1 MPLPA
6 GLTWEVRT
14 AGNANNGG
22 AYIDLIPGTSVDYSQ
37 QNASQLSI
45 TDGACLLASVTLTSV
60 IGGFT
65 AGMVGNVIQIRAGG
79 VNFVAGFYE
88 IVLFNSA
95 NSVNLDRTPV
105 AAGNGTGGLGEVGG
119 ALISPETFILNGV
132 AGNLCY
138 VKSGTYNFTAN
149 RTFVAGNTQIFGY
162 DAARNVVPT
171 GVNRP
176 LFALGAFKITTHN
189 VALLPF
195 TMRNISLSG
204 SGTPMI
210 MLTRGLSTFINCKF
224 LQTANVGAVDCIK
237 QGGDANYGHNIIDC
251 EFSGTLGATSV
262 GINGA
267 GMSPTGNNASWF
279 VAFCFFHDLSYG
291 FYNSTN
297 FNERCMLFLKNI
309 FARISITSIMIL
321 PGGAQDGVQNI
332 VFNSF
337 YSAGQSHVD
346 LSAQGCGFIYGNTLD
361 SAVVVALVA
370 TAANKMWHI
379 NNNDFWNNG
388 ASVSNVVLDYDN
400 IGLNP
405 LWINPAG
412 NDFNFGPGS
421 PNIDQALGIR
431 LGV

>member
-1 MPLPA
+1 MALPA

-14 AGNANNGG
+14 TGNANNGG
-22 AYIDLIPGTSVDYSQ
+22 AYVDLIPGTSVDYSQ
-37 QNASQLSI
+37 QNGSQLSV

-65 AGMVGNVIQIRAGG
+65 AGMAGNVIQIRAGG

-88 IVLFNSA
+88 IVLINSA

-138 VKSGTYNFTAN
+138 VKSGTYNFAAD
-149 RTFVAGNTQIFGY
+149 RSFVAGNTQIFGY
-162 DAARNVVPT
+162 DVARNVIPT

-176 LFALGAFKITTHN
+176 LFALGAFRITTHN
-189 VALLPF
+189 VNLLPF

-210 MLTRGLSTFINCKF
+210 TLQRGLNTFINCKF
-224 LQTANVGAVDCIK
+224 HQTSNVGAVECIK
-237 QGGDANYGHNIIDC
+237 QAVDTAYGHNIIDC
-251 EFSGTLGATSV
+251 EFSGTLGATHKAISA
-262 GINGA
+262 A
-267 GMSPTGNNASWF
+267 GMFPNGNNTSWF
-279 VAFCFFHDLSYG
+279 IAFCFFHDLSYA
-291 FYNSTN
+291 FYNTAADKEPI
-297 FNERCMLFLKNI
+297 FIKNI
-309 FARISITSIMIL
+309 FARIAITTIFVNAASIHN
-321 PGGAQDGVQNI
+321 GYI
-332 VFNSF
+332 VLFNSF
-337 YSAGQSHVD
+337 YSAGQSHIS
-346 LSAQGCGFIYGNTLD
+346 LAGQGYGLIYGNTLD
-361 SAVVVALVA
+361 SATVVSLAASA
-370 TAANKMWHI
+370 TNKMWYI

-388 ASVSNVVLDYDN
+388 AVVSNVSLDFGN

-405 LWINPAG
+405 LWVNPLID
-412 NDFNFGPGS
+412 DFNFGPGS